1 MVSSTYQDISKGSSS
16 QSDPRARFEG
26 GKDNLKPASIFLLSS
41 LFVLFPPTPFL
52 PPRSSRTCDQ
62 AVTAGRMIFSTGEMW
77 AESSSLSSCY
87 VKAGAKNNLEN
98 CPQENS
104 LTSEGCLLSYRKYP
118 VLKVNTEHECRAF
131 FLYPFYSPPR
141 TDIWFGPARD
151 TVIYSKEKK
160 SSLPQNLY

>member
-16 QSDPRARFEG
+16 QSDPKARFEG
-26 GKDNLKPASIFLLSS
+26 GKDNLKLASIFLLSP

-62 AVTAGRMIFSTGEMW
+62 AVTAGRMIFSTRQMW

-104 LTSEGCLLSYRKYP
+104 LTWEGCLLSQKISSYESQHWTWMLSFP
-118 VLKVNTEHECRAF
+118 SVSLLF
-131 FLYPFYSPPR
+131 SPK

-151 TVIYSKEKK
+151 AMIYSKEKK
-160 SSLPQNLY
+160 SSLPPNLY